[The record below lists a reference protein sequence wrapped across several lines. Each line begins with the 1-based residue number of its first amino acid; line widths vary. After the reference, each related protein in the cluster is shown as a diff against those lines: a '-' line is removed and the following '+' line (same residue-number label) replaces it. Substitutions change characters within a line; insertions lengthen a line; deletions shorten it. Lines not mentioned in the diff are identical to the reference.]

1 MKSDIEDV
9 TFVQRL
15 YMRIELVSCLRIE
28 RGRDEDG
35 VTSPFLVNFIQSSV
49 ILSNHKD
56 FVLMLLPGEAN
67 QPVVEE
73 RQVRIAHC
81 AYDHSEYSRHFEWV
95 EENVFGKVNKGDP
108 AQGNSTPRMTRRA
121 RRRRRPLRLRRE
133 IGRFESEEFERGE
146 EENGS
151 LVKVLLL
158 QRHWEREREREKI
171 RIENCDEFNT

>member
-73 RQVRIAHC
+73 RQEGIANG
-81 AYDHSEYSRHFEWV
+81 ADDHSPVLSDKLSRLREGIV
-95 EENVFGKVNKGDP
+95 APV
-108 AQGNSTPRMTRRA
+108 RRQ
-121 RRRRRPLRLRRE
+121 RRRRRAYVWKRE
-133 IGRFESEEFERGE
+133 
-146 EENGS
+146 
-151 LVKVLLL
+151 
-158 QRHWEREREREKI
+158 
-171 RIENCDEFNT
+171 